1 MSKAT
6 IIWKSIGT
14 GLVACLLIGA
24 VVWGYRMAPTDEP
37 CVSLEIN
44 ISDQD
49 ERMYLSETEL
59 TGLLQTADLYP
70 VGRKQDLVSL
80 HRIEQAIR
88 QHPMVRPAECYMT
101 PRREVKIKL
110 TQRVPLLLVS
120 KADELYFIDTDRRV
134 MPFRERV
141 KDKLLKV
148 TGTVSKQAAAT
159 QLADF
164 ALWLQDNSYWR
175 NRIALLYQADE
186 NKHSNTFSK
195 RVKLGLAPLSA
206 LEKKSFECLLVD
218 NLNDNLNSAAA
229 FSLIDNSELTLA
241 DWQKIDEL
249 FGLNLIDDTPD
260 IPNSL
265 KDLIKQREQARTDND
280 FAIADKIRQEL
291 EANNI
296 IINDTPT
303 GSIWEYKA

>member
-88 QHPMVRPAECYMT
+88 QHPMVRTAECYMT

-141 KDKLLKV
+141 KDKVLKV

-175 NRIALLYQADE
+175 NRIACVQV
-186 NKHSNTFSK
+186 
-195 RVKLGLAPLSA
+195 VK
-206 LEKKSFECLLVD
+206 
-218 NLNDNLNSAAA
+218 
-229 FSLIDNSELTLA
+229 
-241 DWQKIDEL
+241 
-249 FGLNLIDDTPD
+249 
-260 IPNSL
+260 PNSHILYLRGENMPCIVMGPMFGYERKL
-265 KDLIKQREQARTDND
+265 KKLRIFLDNMPQD
-280 FAIADKIRQEL
+280 VQDKHYQEL
-291 EANNI
+291 DI
-296 IINDTPT
+296 RFRGQVI
-303 GSIWEYKA
+303 GRQ

>member
-88 QHPMVRPAECYMT
+88 QHPMVRTAECYMT

-110 TQRVPLLLVS
+110 AQRVPLLLVS

-141 KDKLLKV
+141 KDKVLKV

-159 QLADF
+159 QLCLVA
-164 ALWLQDNSYWR
+164 ARQQLLAQPHCVRAGGQTEQSYPLPAWR
-175 NRIALLYQADE
+175 E
-186 NKHSNTFSK
+186 H
-195 RVKLGLAPLSA
+195 APHR
-206 LEKKSFECLLVD
+206 D
-218 NLNDNLNSAAA
+218 
-229 FSLIDNSELTLA
+229 
-241 DWQKIDEL
+241 
-249 FGLNLIDDTPD
+249 
-260 IPNSL
+260 
-265 KDLIKQREQARTDND
+265 RTHV
-280 FAIADKIRQEL
+280 RL
-291 EANNI
+291 
-296 IINDTPT
+296 
-303 GSIWEYKA
+303 